1 MTDLTGQNVR
11 RFRSRDNDGGPRL
24 PNDGRPATPRP
35 IRRLNAPITQPFFVA
50 SASADS
56 GSDEHVEDLIA
67 GYALGALEPNE
78 QLAVERH
85 ADYCPSC
92 ARLLAETRRTAAML
106 PFVTAPAGPSPEVK
120 AALFAR
126 ISQSSATVSAEQ
138 ADEFGWARPVS
149 PRNQATLPASGSW
162 LESLPDSRASST
174 PRSLW
179 SRRPRRSLGQIAG
192 ISLPVL
198 LTFGL
203 LAFFVVPQVL
213 PSDEPGNPELAQL
226 LSSDSTDCAD
236 SLAMT
241 TSTSIDS
248 ACYFV
253 GASRSSE
260 GVTRWSLSVNNLVDN
275 TPQDRYEVQ
284 VPTTDG
290 TYSLAGTISINAQG
304 QGTAPFT
311 RPNNFG
317 TGPLCLIEAGEDPNA
332 VCIAAPMTP
341 AA

>member
-11 RFRSRDNDGGPRL
+11 RFRSRDDDGGHRL

-35 IRRLNAPITQPFFVA
+35 IRRLNAPITQPFSVA
-50 SASADS
+50 SASGDS

-106 PFVTAPAGPSPEVK
+106 PFVTAPAGPSPDVK

-126 ISQSSATVSAEQ
+126 ISQSSATVTAAQ
-138 ADEFGWARPVS
+138 ADEFAWARPVS
-149 PRNQATLPASGSW
+149 PRNQATLPASGTW

-174 PRSLW
+174 PRSLR
-179 SRRPRRSLGQIAG
+179 SRRPRRSIGQIAG
-192 ISLPVL
+192 ISIPVL

-203 LAFFVVPQVL
+203 LAFFVVPQIL
-213 PSDEPGNPELAQL
+213 QSDEPRNPELAQL

-260 GVTRWSLSVNNLVDN
+260 GVTWSLSVNNLVDS

-290 TYSLAGTISINAQG
+290 TFAFAGTISINTQG

-311 RPNNFG
+311 RPSNFA

-332 VCIAAPMTP
+332 VCIVGQMTP